1 MDKKQNK
8 KCLFE
13 FTVNKEETIKESH
26 TETNDKGEKITTEK
40 EVTKQ
45 IPVFFSI
52 KKPTRKLYDEADLF
66 FSVKLSE
73 GIKAGLLT
81 RTLLEK
87 RFENDGGIF
96 SEGDKDRYFELYRL
110 VFEKENEL
118 QQVALNLK
126 NLNEEQKN
134 EKISGVYTE
143 LTLLK
148 RDLQEYETL
157 YSSLFEQTAENRA
170 KNATVMW
177 WVLFLSQYK
186 KSEDE
191 EYVGVFD
198 GNTYDS
204 KIESYD
210 LYEEDDDNFWVE
222 AIKKLVYFVSF
233 WYSGNVQNEDDFKQ
247 AEEFYHQD
255 EESEEGTND
264 DENIEENPPEET
276 EPSEPEPKKK
286 EAPKKRKTR
295 KKKEEKKTEEI
306 TEPEVKEEDSSED
319 PKEDE

>member
-1 MDKKQNK
+1 MAKNK
-8 KCLFE
+8 KMLFE
-13 FTVNKEETIKESH
+13 FTINKEETVKESH

-40 EVTKQ
+40 EVTKRV
-45 IPVFFSI
+45 PVYFGI
-52 KKPTRKLYDEADLF
+52 KRPTRKLYDDADLF
-66 FSVKLSE
+66 FSVKISE

-96 SEGDKDRYFELYRL
+96 SEGDKERYFELYRL

-126 NLNEEQKN
+126 NINEEQKN
-134 EKISGVYTE
+134 EKIATVYTE
-143 LTLLK
+143 LTMLK
-148 RDLQEYETL
+148 KDLQEYETL

-177 WVLFLSQYK
+177 WVLFLSRYK
-186 KSEDE
+186 TNEE
-191 EYVGVFD
+191 GEYVDVFD

-210 LYEEDDDNFWVE
+210 LYEEAEEDFWVE

-233 WYSGNVQNEDDFKQ
+233 WYSGNGQNEEDFKQ
-247 AEEFYHQD
+247 AEEFYNEDMVNEID
-255 EESEEGTND
+255 EEEE
-264 DENIEENPPEET
+264 EEEE
-276 EPSEPEPKKK
+276 EKEEPKKEPK
-286 EAPKKRKTR
+286 KQTPKKRKPR
-295 KKKEEKKTEEI
+295 KKKAENKTEKP
-306 TEPEVKEEDSSED
+306 TEVEVKQEGSSED
-319 PKEDE
+319 LKKDE